1 MVNGLMSLQIT
12 FLGTAASIPTST
24 RALSSV
30 AVQRQG
36 ELFLFDCG
44 EGTQKQ
50 MFQAKIGFNRRTRV
64 FITHMHGDHILGLP
78 GLLQTMSLLGRDKPL
93 QIFGPKGIVNF
104 IEAMITTVEFS
115 LSFSAEACEVEDEG
129 LVIQE
134 KEYEVHSAWAEH
146 SIPCLAYALIEKPRS
161 GRFHPEK
168 AAALGVPKGPLW
180 HRLQNGK
187 KVKLPSGRTVKPEDA
202 LDPPRPG
209 RKIVVVGDTKPSD
222 NIARFAC
229 GADVLVHE
237 ATFIKDL
244 AERAEEDLHST
255 PSGAA
260 LVAKKAQ
267 VKRLV
272 LTHIS
277 ARYGDPEV
285 LLNESRKIF
294 PDTVVAED
302 FMKIEVPLKE
312 S

>member
-1 MVNGLMSLQIT
+1 MI
-12 FLGTAASIPTST
+12 
-24 RALSSV
+24 
-30 AVQRQG
+30 
-36 ELFLFDCG
+36 
-44 EGTQKQ
+44 
-50 MFQAKIGFNRRTRV
+50 QAKIGFNRKTRV

-78 GLLQTMSLLGRDKPL
+78 GLLQTMSLLGRNKPL
-93 QIFGPKGIVNF
+93 QVFGPKGIVNF

-115 LSFSAEACEVEDEG
+115 LSFPVEACETENEG
-129 LVIQE
+129 VVIKE

-146 SIPCLAYALIEKPRS
+146 SVPCLAYALIEKPRS

-168 AAALGVPKGPLW
+168 AVALKVPKGPLW
-180 HRLQNGK
+180 HKLQNGK
-187 KVKLPSGRTVKPEDA
+187 EVKLPNGQTVKPQEV

-222 NIARFAC
+222 NIASFAR

-237 ATFIKDL
+237 ATFTEDL

-260 LVAKKAQ
+260 LIAKKAK

-277 ARYGDPEV
+277 ARYGDSSV
-285 LLNESRKIF
+285 LLEESRKIF

-312 S
+312 P